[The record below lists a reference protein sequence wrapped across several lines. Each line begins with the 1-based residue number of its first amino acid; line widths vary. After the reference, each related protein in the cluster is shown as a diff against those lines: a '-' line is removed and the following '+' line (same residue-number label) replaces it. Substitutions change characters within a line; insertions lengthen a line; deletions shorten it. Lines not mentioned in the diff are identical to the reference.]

1 MKDKSEVFHLYV
13 IFYRMVRT
21 QFENPI
27 KRLHSDNEREHVNQ
41 NFSKFLQENG
51 VVHLLTCVDTP
62 QHELT
67 C

>member
-1 MKDKSEVFHLYV
+1 
-13 IFYRMVRT
+13 MVRT
-21 QFENPI
+21 QFESPI